1 MEETRINLAIV
12 IPAYE
17 PDEKLIGLINDLNN
31 ELNDFTIVV
40 VNDGSIKEESK
51 KIFDEV
57 KDMKNC
63 HLISYDKNM
72 GKGYALKEAFKYI
85 KSLEQK
91 YIIVTADSDGQ
102 HHPKDIKKVYDFYLK
117 NQGMLVLGSRKFE
130 GDVPKKS
137 KFGNNVSRA
146 LTRIVFSERIYD
158 TQTGLRA
165 FSSDLI
171 DFMLSIKGERYEYEI
186 NMISETIRAAIPIRE
201 VAIKTIYINENKGTH
216 FRPVKDFLRI
226 TSCQIKYL
234 MPILLCLIVNSIAF
248 ALLRFFF
255 YKYLGIDGV
264 YLVFVTLVSGF
275 FTVLT
280 GLIVDGLGICFGN
293 RYILKRKD
301 LLANYIIRFLIIV
314 VMDII
319 FVELFAR
326 VFNFEQAYIPLAKIL
341 SDLCLA
347 IITVTLNVVFCHKS
361 KLYEGEE

>member
-1 MEETRINLAIV
+1 MDEIRINLAIV

-201 VAIKTIYINENKGTH
+201 VAIKTIYINENKGT
-216 FRPVKDFLRI
+216 
-226 TSCQIKYL
+226 Q
-234 MPILLCLIVNSIAF
+234 CLIVNSIAF

-341 SDLCLA
+341 SNLCLA